1 MEGLYLLVY
10 EMVKSTDKVGH
21 VLYFTKPK
29 WNLNFED
36 KRDLTKQQQ
45 LQNKSCKPKSTWGQ

>member
-21 VLYFTKPK
+21 VLYFIKPK

-36 KRDLTKQQQ
+36 KRDLTKQQ